1 MYVDFVAQIACKS
14 ALTVLLL
21 GRRVFAS
28 QRVPVCLPATLVD
41 SSSFCFATCVC
52 QSACDS
58 GRLGSTRCCVDRRS
72 ELVEP
77 ASRWRVARKSV
88 ARRLQNRPPSA
99 SQSSLRRPKNRC
111 PEGPKSTLGGS
122 KIEPRSPRTLRGSPG
137 APQERPKSVP
147 RASQDASR
155 APQERPRAP
164 QERPRAPQERP
175 KSAKEGPKTPLKTLQ
190 RALEDHFDACKVEK
204 RAFRERSVARLGR
217 EARSERFFVDFRSV
231 RARANV

>member
-1 MYVDFVAQIACKS
+1 MYVAFVAQIACKS

-99 SQSSLRRPKNRC
+99 SQSSLRRPQNRC

-122 KIEPRSPRTLRGSPG
+122 KIEPISSRTLRGSPG

-147 RASQDASR
+147 RRLKSA
-155 APQERPRAP
+155 PRAP
-164 QERPRAPQERP
+164 KSVPRVSQERP
-175 KSAKEGPKTPLKTLQ
+175 KSGQQ
-190 RALEDHFDACKVEK
+190 RPESAQ
-204 RAFRERSVARLGR
+204 ERP
-217 EARSERFFVDFRSV
+217 
-231 RARANV
+231 

>member
-14 ALTVLLL
+14 ALTVLLI

-99 SQSSLRRPKNRC
+99 SQSSLRRAKIRC
-111 PEGPKSTLGGS
+111 PEGPNSTLGGS

-137 APQERPKSVP
+137 ASQERPKSVP
-147 RASQDASR
+147 RRLKNA
-155 APQERPRAP
+155 PRAP
-164 QERPRAPQERP
+164 RAP
-175 KSAKEGPKTPLKTLQ
+175 
-190 RALEDHFDACKVEK
+190 
-204 RAFRERSVARLGR
+204 
-217 EARSERFFVDFRSV
+217 
-231 RARANV
+231 

>member
-1 MYVDFVAQIACKS
+1 MSFEGPFERLRESLSSDVES
-14 ALTVLLL
+14 TLTILLL
-21 GRRVFAS
+21 GRRAFAS
-28 QRVPVCLPATLVD
+28 QRVSVCLPATLVD

-122 KIEPRSPRTLRGSPG
+122 KSSQYRLGRSEDPP
-137 APQERPKSVP
+137 ERPKSVP

-164 QERPRAPQERP
+164 QERPRASQERP
-175 KSAKEGPKTPLKTLQ
+175 KSGQERPKTGQERPLLV
-190 RALEDHFDACKVEK
+190 ALGPLLA
-204 RAFRERSVARLGR
+204 ALGLSWAALR
-217 EARSERFFVDFRSV
+217 PLLDNF
-231 RARANV
+231 

>member
-1 MYVDFVAQIACKS
+1 MYVDFVALIACKS

-21 GRRVFAS
+21 GRRVFVS

-52 QSACDS
+52 QPACDS

-111 PEGPKSTLGGS
+111 PEDPKSTLGGS
-122 KIEPRSPRTLRGSPG
+122 KIEPRSPRTLRGPPG

-147 RASQDASR
+147 RRFKSVPRASKSAPRAPKSAPRAAQERPGGSQDASR
-155 APQERPRAP
+155 GAPGSPR
-164 QERPRAPQERP
+164 
-175 KSAKEGPKTPLKTLQ
+175 GP
-190 RALEDHFDACKVEK
+190 F
-204 RAFRERSVARLGR
+204 
-217 EARSERFFVDFRSV
+217 
-231 RARANV
+231 

>member
-1 MYVDFVAQIACKS
+1 MYVDFVALIACKS

-21 GRRVFAS
+21 GRRAFAS
-28 QRVPVCLPATLVD
+28 QRVPVCLAATLVD

-77 ASRWRVARKSV
+77 ANRSRVARKSV

-111 PEGPKSTLGGS
+111 SEGPKSTLGGS
-122 KIEPRSPRTLRGSPG
+122 KIEPISSRTLRGSPG

-147 RASQDASR
+147 RRLKSAPRAPKSAPRVAQERQGGAQDAS
-155 APQERPRAP
+155 
-164 QERPRAPQERP
+164 
-175 KSAKEGPKTPLKTLQ
+175 
-190 RALEDHFDACKVEK
+190 
-204 RAFRERSVARLGR
+204 
-217 EARSERFFVDFRSV
+217 
-231 RARANV
+231 